1 MSKVWPWVGGIVI
14 GLCIIGLLA
23 YGRAERRSY
32 WIARGAVIHRAQMT
46 PQPIDRLTRRSL
58 GR

>member
-14 GLCIIGLLA
+14 GVCIIGLLA

-32 WIARGAVIHRAQMT
+32 WIARAPLYIV
-46 PQPIDRLTRRSL
+46 PK
-58 GR
+58 

>member
-1 MSKVWPWVGGIVI
+1 MSKVWPWVGGIVV

-32 WIARGAVIHRAQMT
+32 WIARGVVIHHAQ
-46 PQPIDRLTRRSL
+46 
-58 GR
+58 